1 MVTLDRLVNVLGS
14 YGVRLRFCPIPRST
28 ELRSVILHEVTE
40 DRTVVGDVLLGIGAR
55 SVKEAVRWA
64 ASAHAVVVL
73 IRGGDNDTAYG
84 GADEG
89 VAVMVVDPA
98 VSWSELAAV
107 IYGLVLEGRETES
120 GRGPT
125 DLFALADSLADA
137 TGGAVTIEDR
147 LSRVLAYSKLQQ
159 HADPARVA
167 TIIGR
172 QAPEHLRAF
181 FDARGV
187 FAHLVASDDPLF
199 VAEDADLGLD
209 RAHGGRGAL
218 GTRAD
223 GIGMGGVFGAVARA
237 ARTALADG
245 ARTVALHL
253 LRSRASA
260 DLERQVES
268 ELVIRL
274 LEGTADAATA
284 ASRLGLPHNP
294 LRVIA
299 VQAFIGAERDAA
311 LLLAFERATTG
322 FGWSRP
328 GRSALAGNTVYT
340 LLPGEQAETARR
352 WVTGLGAA
360 LPDGVTMLGRHQRRR
375 RGGGPPHGTS
385 RGRRVSG
392 ACTRAQAPAPR
403 LRPTTSRGTTSCC
416 SGCARPRGQVAPQ
429 TGAGSR
435 VASPR
440 PRPRHRIRGDAAGL
454 AGGPGRPRRGRRAV
468 GRAREHRALP
478 AAQDGRDRQ
487 PPPGR
492 RQKAAG
498 HDDRTRCYR
507 HRLTMRA
514 VETRQS
520 TAASLSSYGKPYGGH
535 PHHHGDNRWWSCG
548 GG

>member
-28 ELRSVILHEVTE
+28 ELRSVIMHEVTG
-40 DRTVVGDVLLGIGAR
+40 DRPVVGDVLLGIDAR

-73 IRGGDNDTAYG
+73 IRGDDDDTAFG

-89 VAVMVVDPA
+89 VAVMEVDPA
-98 VSWSELAAV
+98 VSWSELSAI

-137 TGGAVTIEDR
+137 AGGAVTIEDG
-147 LSRVLAYSKLQQ
+147 LSRLLAYSKLQQ

-167 TIIGR
+167 TIVGR
-172 QAPEHLRAF
+172 QAPEDLRAL

-187 FAHLVASDDPLF
+187 FAHLAASDDPLF
-199 VAEDADLGLD
+199 VAEDTELGLT
-209 RAHGGRGAL
+209 GRMVVAVRSGREL
-218 GTRAD
+218 MGT
-223 GIGMGGVFGAVARA
+223 VWVACSAPLRGP

-284 ASRLGLPHNP
+284 ASRLGLPHSP

-299 VQAFIGAERDAA
+299 VQAFIGGERDAP

-352 WVTGLGAA
+352 WVSGLRAA
-360 LPDGVTMLGRHQRRR
+360 LPDGVKLIAGI
-375 RGGGPPHGTS
+375 
-385 RGRRVSG
+385 SG
-392 ACTRAQAPAPR
+392 AGMVAD
-403 LRPTTSRGTTSCC
+403 LPT
-416 SGCARPRGQVAPQ
+416 ARDEADECLALHEGSSP
-429 TGAGSR
+429 GAGS
-435 VASPR
+435 VAYDESW
-440 PRPRHRIRGDAAGL
+440 
-454 AGGPGRPRRGRRAV
+454 
-468 GRAREHRALP
+468 
-478 AAQDGRDRQ
+478 
-487 PPPGR
+487 
-492 RQKAAG
+492 
-498 HDDRTRCYR
+498 DDILLQ
-507 HRLTMRA
+507 RLR
-514 VETRQS
+514 
-520 TAASLSSYGKPYGGH
+520 TAARSGRSPDRGPVAELRRHDHAHATEYVATLKAWLEAQ
-535 PHHHGDNRWWSCG
+535 GDPTEAGERLGVHENTVRYRLRKMAEIATLQLDDAKKRLAMMIELAATDTD
-548 GG
+548 

>member
-28 ELRSVILHEVTE
+28 ELRSVVMHELTE

-64 ASAHAVVVL
+64 ASARAVVVL
-73 IRGGDNDTAYG
+73 IRGGDDDTAFS
-84 GADEG
+84 GAAEG

-98 VSWSELAAV
+98 MSWSELAAV

-125 DLFALADSLADA
+125 DLFALADSLAEA
-137 TGGAVTIEDR
+137 TGGAVIIEDR
-147 LSRVLAYSKLQQ
+147 LSRVLAYSRRQQ

-167 TIIGR
+167 TIVER
-172 QAPEHLRAF
+172 QAPEQLRAF

-187 FAHLVASDDPLF
+187 YTHLAASDEPLF
-199 VAEDADLGLD
+199 VARDADHGMTGRMVVAVRSGRELMGSVWVACRAPLD
-209 RAHGGRGAL
+209 GAAL
-218 GTRAD
+218 
-223 GIGMGGVFGAVARA
+223 
-237 ARTALADG
+237 TALADG

-284 ASRLGLPHNP
+284 ASRLGLPHRL

-340 LLPGEQAETARR
+340 LLPGEEADTARR
-352 WVTGLGAA
+352 WVTGLQAA
-360 LPDGVTMLGRHQRRR
+360 LPERMTVLAGISGGAGVADLVAARHEADECLALHEIWPT
-375 RGGGPPHGTS
+375 GATPPAYDES
-385 RGRRVSG
+385 WDDILL
-392 ACTRAQAPAPR
+392 QR
-403 LRPTTSRGTTSCC
+403 LRSAARSVDPRTGDRWPNCAATTARREPTTCRRCGPGWRPRATRPKRATVWEYTRTPCAT
-416 SGCARPRGQVAPQ
+416 GCARWPR
-429 TGAGSR
+429 
-435 VASPR
+435 SPICNWTT
-440 PRPRHRIRGDAAGL
+440 PKSGWP
-454 AGGPGRPRRGRRAV
+454 
-468 GRAREHRALP
+468 
-478 AAQDGRDRQ
+478 
-487 PPPGR
+487 
-492 RQKAAG
+492 
-498 HDDRTRCYR
+498 
-507 HRLTMRA
+507 
-514 VETRQS
+514 
-520 TAASLSSYGKPYGGH
+520 
-535 PHHHGDNRWWSCG
+535 
-548 GG
+548 